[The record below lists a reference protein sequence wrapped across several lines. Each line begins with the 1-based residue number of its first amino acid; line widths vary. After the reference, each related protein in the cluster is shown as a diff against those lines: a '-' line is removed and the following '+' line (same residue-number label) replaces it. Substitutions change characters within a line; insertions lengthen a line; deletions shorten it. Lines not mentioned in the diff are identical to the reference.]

1 MLIHSIYHMS
11 SSEINLSK
19 AEHIFEEVK
28 SKMYSL
34 KSDLEEVEKDFAALD
49 KAHQALLAV
58 KSGI

>member
-1 MLIHSIYHMS
+1 MS